1 MPYGGE
7 KLSGYGREGVH
18 YAIREMTE
26 ERLLVVDARAERT

>member
-7 KLSGYGREGVH
+7 KLSGHGREGVR

-26 ERLLVVDARAERT
+26 ERMLVIDARTDRS